1 MLFPLL
7 SKKHV
12 LHTEAASIHSLL
24 SYCWG
29 SGTLHIK
36 RHLGAAKHPPLQS
49 FYNLVFTSSLLPL
62 HFPPPIF
69 SNLHS
74 SLLINTPPSFFF
86 FFDPLE
92 LRGFLHLLILQCALI
107 FIWVTVRFFLIFV
120 SLAFH
125 SLSSQT
131 FSSSS
136 LHIFLSICLSSP
148 HPFSLVYPLSLS
160 LGLFPPSG
168 LPLFPSLSLYLCLVV
183 KWWLTGGVQPRIW
196 RAHRHTCIAI
206 SQEYRM
212 QATCCTYCAHMHTQ
226 KALLRAKGM
235 RGGLETHSHTGAM
248 LCQPSEKQ
256 QTALSHITGAET
268 SKEGTNTHTVS
279 ILIPSNDAQLLC
291 GSLPPIQ
298 IFVCFQI
305 GMNNIIFNINNIII

>member
-86 FFDPLE
+86 FFFDPLE

-160 LGLFPPSG
+160 F
-168 LPLFPSLSLYLCLVV
+168 LPLVCLSSLLSPFISASLSSGDSLEACSQ
-183 KWWLTGGVQPRIW
+183 GFGVRTDTHASRSAKSTACRPHAARTARTCTHKRHCWGPRVW
-196 RAHRHTCIAI
+196 EA
-206 SQEYRM
+206 
-212 QATCCTYCAHMHTQ
+212 
-226 KALLRAKGM
+226 G
-235 RGGLETHSHTGAM
+235 
-248 LCQPSEKQ
+248 
-256 QTALSHITGAET
+256 
-268 SKEGTNTHTVS
+268 
-279 ILIPSNDAQLLC
+279 
-291 GSLPPIQ
+291 
-298 IFVCFQI
+298 
-305 GMNNIIFNINNIII
+305 

>member
-12 LHTEAASIHSLL
+12 LHTEAASIHNLL

-49 FYNLVFTSSLLPL
+49 FYNLVFPSSLLPL

-74 SLLINTPPSFFF
+74 SLLINTTLLFF

-92 LRGFLHLLILQCALI
+92 LRRFLHLLILQCALI
-107 FIWVTVRFFLIFV
+107 FIWVTVRYFSHFFV
-120 SLAFH
+120 SLSFH

-148 HPFSLVYPLSLS
+148 HPFSLVYPLSSLWSASLPFSLPLS
-160 LGLFPPSG
+160 LPR
-168 LPLFPSLSLYLCLVV
+168 CQVV
-183 KWWLTGGVQPRIW
+183 THWRGAAKDLACAQTHMHRNQPRVPH
-196 RAHRHTCIAI
+196 AG
-206 SQEYRM
+206 
-212 QATCCTYCAHMHTQ
+212 HMLH
-226 KALLRAKGM
+226 LLRTHAHTKGTAEGQGYERRVRDTQSHRRDALSAKWKAANSVESHHWS
-235 RGGLETHSHTGAM
+235 RNIKRRHQHTHSVYFDT
-248 LCQPSEKQ
+248 Q
-256 QTALSHITGAET
+256 
-268 SKEGTNTHTVS
+268 
-279 ILIPSNDAQLLC
+279 
-291 GSLPPIQ
+291 
-298 IFVCFQI
+298 
-305 GMNNIIFNINNIII
+305 

>member
-86 FFDPLE
+86 FFFDPLE

-107 FIWVTVRFFLIFV
+107 FIWVTVRYFSHFCLACISQLVFPNFLFLFFTHFSLHLSLFPSSFLSCV
-120 SLAFH
+120 SSLALSR
-125 SLSSQT
+125 SLSSLW
-131 FSSSS
+131 SAS
-136 LHIFLSICLSSP
+136 L
-148 HPFSLVYPLSLS
+148 PFSLPLSL
-160 LGLFPPSG
+160 PR
-168 LPLFPSLSLYLCLVV
+168 CQVV
-183 KWWLTGGVQPRIW
+183 THWRCAAKDLACAQTHMHRDQPRVPHAGHMLHVL
-196 RAHRHTCIAI
+196 RAHAHTKGTAEGQGYERRVRDTQSHRRDALSAKWKAANSVESHHWSRNIKRRH
-206 SQEYRM
+206 Q
-212 QATCCTYCAHMHTQ
+212 H
-226 KALLRAKGM
+226 
-235 RGGLETHSHTGAM
+235 THSVYFDT
-248 LCQPSEKQ
+248 Q
-256 QTALSHITGAET
+256 
-268 SKEGTNTHTVS
+268 
-279 ILIPSNDAQLLC
+279 
-291 GSLPPIQ
+291 
-298 IFVCFQI
+298 
-305 GMNNIIFNINNIII
+305 

>member
-86 FFDPLE
+86 F
-92 LRGFLHLLILQCALI
+92 LRPFGITRISAFINPTMCSDLHLSHSQI
-107 FIWVTVRFFLIFV
+107 FSHFCLACISQLVFPNFLFLFFTHFSLHLSLFPSSFLSCV
-120 SLAFH
+120 SSLALSR
-125 SLSSQT
+125 SLSSLW
-131 FSSSS
+131 SAS
-136 LHIFLSICLSSP
+136 L
-148 HPFSLVYPLSLS
+148 PFSLPLSL
-160 LGLFPPSG
+160 PR
-168 LPLFPSLSLYLCLVV
+168 CQVV
-183 KWWLTGGVQPRIW
+183 THWRRAAKDLACAQTHMHRDQPRVPHAGHMLHVL
-196 RAHRHTCIAI
+196 RAHAHTKGTAEG
-206 SQEYRM
+206 QGYERRVRD
-212 QATCCTYCAHMHTQ
+212 TQ
-226 KALLRAKGM
+226 
-235 RGGLETHSHTGAM
+235 SHRRD
-248 LCQPSEKQ
+248 
-256 QTALSHITGAET
+256 ALSA
-268 SKEGTNTHTVS
+268 K
-279 ILIPSNDAQLLC
+279 
-291 GSLPPIQ
+291 
-298 IFVCFQI
+298 
-305 GMNNIIFNINNIII
+305 